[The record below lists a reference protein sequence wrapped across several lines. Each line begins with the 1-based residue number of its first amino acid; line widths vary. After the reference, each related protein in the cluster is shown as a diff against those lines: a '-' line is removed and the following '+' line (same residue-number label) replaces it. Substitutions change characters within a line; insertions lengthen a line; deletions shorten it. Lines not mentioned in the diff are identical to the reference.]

1 VVRTHQGLIA
11 QNHAIRAS
19 APLESFRGPD
29 LAIFANLTLANLGM
43 GRGTI
48 FSPSGWKM
56 NHLRMLQD
64 LPAGMR
70 PETLSCGPTF
80 LQKLLVSGLA
90 PKTLRSIHVGGALT
104 ECDLFEDAFRSL
116 PEARFLHVYGSSE
129 AEPVAFM
136 DARDS
141 VQKSKQ
147 RGFVHALLTG
157 RILPSLRSK
166 MDDRTL
172 WISGEHVCGEYLGN
186 AEENLKSKSR
196 DGEGRLWHA
205 MGDRMTEDA
214 DGLWYQGR
222 SFQMAE
228 DFLLEQKIYR
238 QLAHTRAFIFR
249 DKSNLPVLTGEG
261 IKKQSKELLKNFPEI
276 SRIQE
281 KRIIRDRRHRARIDR
296 GASQ

>member
-1 VVRTHQGLIA
+1 
-11 QNHAIRAS
+11 
-19 APLESFRGPD
+19 
-29 LAIFANLTLANLGM
+29 
-43 GRGTI
+43 
-48 FSPSGWKM
+48 
-56 NHLRMLQD
+56 
-64 LPAGMR
+64 
-70 PETLSCGPTF
+70 
-80 LQKLLVSGLA
+80 
-90 PKTLRSIHVGGALT
+90 
-104 ECDLFEDAFRSL
+104 
-116 PEARFLHVYGSSE
+116 
-129 AEPVAFM
+129 
-136 DARDS
+136 
-141 VQKSKQ
+141 
-147 RGFVHALLTG
+147 
-157 RILPSLRSK
+157 

-186 AEENLKSKSR
+186 PEENLRSKSR

-214 DGLWYQGR
+214 EGLWYQGR
-222 SFQMAE
+222 SFQMPE

-261 IKKQSKELLKNFPEI
+261 IKTQSKELLKNFPEI